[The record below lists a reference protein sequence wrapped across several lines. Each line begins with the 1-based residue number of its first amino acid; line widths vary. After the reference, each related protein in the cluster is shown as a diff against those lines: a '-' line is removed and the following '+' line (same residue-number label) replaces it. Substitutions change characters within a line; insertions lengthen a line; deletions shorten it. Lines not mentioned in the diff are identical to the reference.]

1 MTEVSSFSQEQ
12 QKQQQNVVTAPH
24 PPRRPRVREVSSRFM
39 SPMVS
44 TSSSSGDLHLPSSAK
59 CPLPKHSGEF
69 QSKHHHQSQNHSNQN
84 QQRSLSA
91 QRRQQETE
99 PLSSADENRLDV
111 MRNLDTPHSKL
122 VISTQQRKPQRSL
135 KLFKENNGGG
145 GGEDTVNLRAFV
157 NGKLPGRST
166 VVRSRSDT
174 PIVHGND
181 RINPRSAIPTQ
192 NSHRSDT
199 SMVSAAAKLVQSQVS
214 SSVSSDNDDNK
225 FIETLTESSASSDC
239 SESGSCCSSPMIIQ
253 KSKIRSFPECRS
265 SMPEADQLPTISNR
279 LLTNRGNSGMGDSS
293 KIGLSPI
300 YRSLSF
306 EQPPFTSPTKTLHRT
321 TTGFAKPHQSSAKP
335 PGSVVSLPPHP
346 SSTVAWADT
355 KKGRKILSQQENVHS
370 LKMLHNRYLQWRY
383 ANARAAI
390 SVNAQTTAAQQSLY
404 GLASQVSK
412 MRDSIKAKR
421 ADFENLKRREALS
434 AILEAQI
441 PHLDEWSALKGDYLN
456 SLVGAIKALQ
466 DASLRL
472 PIGGNVRADLK
483 ELDGA
488 LNSASNMMES
498 ISSNFESFVPKAE
511 QMDSLVSE
519 LAAVASEE
527 RALIEE
533 CGDLLS
539 HTQNLQVEECSLRG
553 QLMQLKKNSSLNQAK
568 EE

>member
-1 MTEVSSFSQEQ
+1 MVEVSTFSQEQ
-12 QKQQQNVVTAPH
+12 QKQHQSVVAAPH

-59 CPLPKHSGEF
+59 CPLPKHSGEL
-69 QSKHHHQSQNHSNQN
+69 QSKHHHQNHNNQN

-91 QRRQQETE
+91 QRQQQETE

-111 MRNLDTPHSKL
+111 MRNLDTPSKL
-122 VISTQQRKPQRSL
+122 VISTQRKPQRSL

-145 GGEDTVNLRAFV
+145 GGEDTVNLRASV
-157 NGKLPGRST
+157 NGKLPSRST
-166 VVRSRSDT
+166 IVRSRADT

-181 RINPRSAIPTQ
+181 RINPRSVISTQ
-192 NSHRSDT
+192 NSHRSNT
-199 SMVSAAAKLVQSQVS
+199 SMVSSAAAKLVQSEVS
-214 SSVSSDNDDNK
+214 SSVSSDNNDNK
-225 FIETLTESSASSDC
+225 FSETLTESSVSSDC

-265 SMPEADQLPTISNR
+265 SMPEADQLSTISNR
-279 LLTNRGNSGMGDSS
+279 LLTNRGNSGTGDNP

-306 EQPPFTSPTKTLHRT
+306 EQPFTSPTKTLYRT
-321 TTGFAKPHQSSAKP
+321 TTGFPKPHQSSAKP
-335 PGSVVSLPPHP
+335 PGSVVNLPPLP

-355 KKGRKILSQQENVHS
+355 KKGRKILSHQENVHS

-390 SVNAQTTAAQQSLY
+390 SVNAQTTAAEQSLY
-404 GLASQVSK
+404 GLASQVSE

-421 ADFENLKRREALS
+421 TDFENLKRREMLC

-441 PHLDEWSALKGDYLN
+441 PHLDEWSALEGDYLT
-456 SLVGAIKALQ
+456 SLIGAIKALQ

-511 QMDSLVSE
+511 EMDSLVSE

-539 HTQNLQVEECSLRG
+539 HTQNLQLEECSLRG
-553 QLMQLKKNSSLNQAK
+553 QLMQLKKTSSLNQAK

>member
-1 MTEVSSFSQEQ
+1 MAEVQEQ
-12 QKQQQNVVTAPH
+12 QKQNVVTAPH

-59 CPLPKHSGEF
+59 CPLPKHSGEH
-69 QSKHHHQSQNHSNQN
+69 QSKHQHQSQNHHTQN

-99 PLSSADENRLDV
+99 PLASADENRLDV
-111 MRNLDTPHSKL
+111 MRHLDTPHSKL
-122 VISTQQRKPQRSL
+122 VVSTQRKTQRSL

-145 GGEDTVNLRAFV
+145 GGEDTVNLRASV

-166 VVRSRSDT
+166 SHGRPRADT
-174 PIVHGND
+174 PIVHGNE
-181 RINPRSAIPTQ
+181 RINPKSVIPTQ
-192 NSHRSDT
+192 NSHRPST
-199 SMVSAAAKLVQSQVS
+199 TMVSSAAAKLVQSQVS
-214 SSVSSDNDDNK
+214 SSVSSDNNDNK
-225 FIETLTESSASSDC
+225 FAENLTESSTSSDC

-279 LLTNRGNSGMGDSS
+279 LLTNRGNSGNGDNS

-306 EQPPFTSPTKTLHRT
+306 EQPFTSPTKSLYRT
-321 TTGFAKPHQSSAKP
+321 TTGFSKPHPSSAKP
-335 PGSVVSLPPHP
+335 PGSVVNLPPHP
-346 SSTVAWADT
+346 STTIAWADT
-355 KKGRKILSQQENVHS
+355 KKGRKILSHQENVHS
-370 LKMLHNRYLQWRY
+370 LKMLHNRYIQWRY
-383 ANARAAI
+383 ANARAVI
-390 SVNAQTTAAQQSLY
+390 SVSAQTTAAEQSLF
-404 GLASQVSK
+404 GLASQISE
-412 MRDSIKAKR
+412 MRDSVKAKR
-421 ADFENLKRREALS
+421 ADYENLKRREALS
-434 AILEAQI
+434 VILEAET
-441 PHLDEWSALKGDYLN
+441 PHLDEWSALEGDYLT
-456 SLVGAIKALQ
+456 SLAGAIKALE

-498 ISSNFESFVPKAE
+498 ICSNFEIFVPKAE
-511 QMDSLVSE
+511 EMDSLVSE
-519 LAAVASEE
+519 LAALASEE
-527 RALIEE
+527 KALIEE

-553 QLMQLKKNSSLNQAK
+553 QLMQLKKISSLNQAK